1 MLFHWFHLSLHFL
14 LLIFL
19 ISKFFIMIN
28 FLAHWSTYSIIFFRK
43 GTLTVCILKP
53 CTLEIVFLLLFHMKA
68 NVSRARILGTQY
80 LLLEIA
86 SKKEKGNLHSK
97 LKLFTAVIMWTVLHC
112 FLPVFVF
119 FLTLLF
125 LFYFYYS
132 ALT

>member
-1 MLFHWFHLSLHFL
+1 
-14 LLIFL
+14 
-19 ISKFFIMIN
+19 MIN

-43 GTLTVCILKP
+43 GTLTVCVLKP

-119 FLTLLF
+119 FFYFIIFILF
-125 LFYFYYS
+125 LLLCIDLIYPTHIFTPTFNMK
-132 ALT
+132 LNLFT